1 MVWPSRVAVIGAGYM
16 GRGIAQV
23 LAMSG
28 VPCTLADISAE
39 QAAAGAG
46 TLLREARRHER
57 DHLIAAGSAAT
68 LRERVS
74 AAVSIKAAAQGADYV
89 VEAVYEDEHIKAD
102 VLRQVENAVRPD
114 IVISTNTS
122 AISIEKLSGHLE
134 NPERFLGVH
143 WFNPP
148 QFVPG
153 VELIACTKTGPR
165 VKRRVEALLGRIG
178 KQPVWVQDSPGFVAN
193 RLQYA
198 LFQEAAA
205 VVEEGLASAEAVD
218 AVVRTTFGFRLPIF
232 GPFAIADIAGLDVY
246 KGAYR
251 ALQERFPRRF
261 AVPRILEQLVAD
273 GHYGAK
279 TGSGFV
285 VRDKAQAEAMAA
297 RRDRAY
303 VALAGAIINTERARR
318 GTVRHAQ
325 AQRPATKN
333 PERPAIV
340 TEAGTATPR
349 R

>member
-1 MVWPSRVAVIGAGYM
+1 MVWPSHVAVIGAGYM

-28 VPCTLADISAE
+28 VPCTLADVSAE
-39 QAAAGAG
+39 RAAAGAG

-57 DHLIAAGSAAT
+57 DHLIAPGSTTTLGKRVSTAGSI
-68 LRERVS
+68 E
-74 AAVSIKAAAQGADYV
+74 AAAQGADYV
-89 VEAVYEDEHIKAD
+89 VEAVYEDAAIKAD
-102 VLRQVENAVRPD
+102 VLRQVENAVRRD

-122 AISIEKLSGHLE
+122 AISIEMLSGRVEH
-134 NPERFLGVH
+134 PERFLGVH

-153 VELIACTKTGPR
+153 VELIACEKTSPR
-165 VKRRVEALLGRIG
+165 VKRKVEALLARVG

-246 KGAYR
+246 KSAYR
-251 ALQERFPRRF
+251 VLQARFPRRF
-261 AVPRILEQLVAD
+261 AVPRILDQLVAD

-279 TGSGFV
+279 TGRGFV

-303 VALAGAIINTERARR
+303 VALAEAISNTERLRR
-318 GTVRHAQ
+318 GAVRPAR
-325 AQRPATKN
+325 AQRSAT
-333 PERPAIV
+333 EIL
-340 TEAGTATPR
+340 
-349 R
+349 